1 MLKQDTIQKIILL
14 IKPFDPGKII
24 LFGSQANDTASPD
37 SDIDLLIIKDI
48 PEFNI
53 REFRLSIKKV
63 LWTNLNELNIPFDI
77 IVDSENRIMQRIKS
91 GDTFYQDIITN
102 GKVIYA

>member
-24 LFGSQANDTASPD
+24 LFGSHANDTESPD

-63 LWTNLNELNIPFDI
+63 LWTNLIELNIPFDI